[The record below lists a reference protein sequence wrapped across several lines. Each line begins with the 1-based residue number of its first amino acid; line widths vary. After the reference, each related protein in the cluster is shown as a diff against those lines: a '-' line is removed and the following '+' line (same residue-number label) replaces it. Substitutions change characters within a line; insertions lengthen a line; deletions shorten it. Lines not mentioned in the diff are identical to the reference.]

1 MAKDKIIMLFEFKKK
16 STLREI
22 SMFENKPNK
31 YEQSL
36 KKNGKNTKKKR

>member
-1 MAKDKIIMLFEFKKK
+1 MAKDRVVMLFKFKK

-31 YEQSL
+31 FEQQL
-36 KKNGKNTKKKR
+36 RKKQKEVKKK